1 MELRKPEFTK
11 GFKGYTTTEV
21 DSYIDYL
28 MEQITILEN
37 EKDELEK
44 KVQNLKYKLEDAK
57 TGEGTAAETIAAAK
71 QAADEIVKDANDKAT
86 AITGAIKESFDEI
99 VARYRDIIAETQDGL
114 TQAQTR
120 AIEFKS
126 SILDGYKKH
135 VKELNDLIPL
145 DSVDDI
151 NAGDVDSAT
160 EAAITNAAGK
170 LGMAE

>member
-1 MELRKPEFTK
+1 MELRRPEFTK

-21 DSYIDYL
+21 DSYVEYL

-57 TGEGTAAETIAAAK
+57 TGEGTAAETIAAAR
-71 QAADEIVKDANDKAT
+71 QAADGIVKDANEKAN

-114 TQAQTR
+114 AQAQKR
-120 AIEFKS
+120 AVEFKAG
-126 SILDGYKKH
+126 ILDGYRQH

-151 NAGDVDSAT
+151 SIPDTDTTV
-160 EAAITNAAGK
+160 EKAISGAAGK
-170 LGMAE
+170 LGLGE